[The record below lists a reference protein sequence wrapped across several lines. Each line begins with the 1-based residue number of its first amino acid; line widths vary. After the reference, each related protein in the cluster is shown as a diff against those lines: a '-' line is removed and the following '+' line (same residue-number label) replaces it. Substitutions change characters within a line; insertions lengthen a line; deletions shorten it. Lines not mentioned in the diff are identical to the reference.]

1 MKLLYFAW
9 VRNKV
14 GIAEEDIT
22 LPDDISNMAALLEW
36 LRGRSDG
43 FADALSDPS
52 TIRFAV
58 NHEITELDQ
67 PITDRDEIALFPP
80 MTGGQ

>member
-9 VRNKV
+9 VRSKV

-22 LPDDISNMAALLEW
+22 LPDTIGDMKGLLEW

-43 FADALSDPS
+43 FADALSDMTS
-52 TIRFAV
+52 IRFAV
-58 NHEITELDQ
+58 NQEIAELDQ
-67 PITDRDEIALFPP
+67 PITDQDEVAVFPP